1 MNEIELQKSLVKE
14 AFTKRAFPNLGLVDG
29 NPQESALAVRNC
41 IWQVCGYLANEK
53 APNGFGHAKHLQQR
67 SKKKA
72 LVMLYKLWSGFSK
85 NLRYQLTQKGVTAV
99 KVPRFGTFSKVV
111 DDNAPLMT
119 QFSF

>member
-1 MNEIELQKSLVKE
+1 MNEIELQKTLVKQ

-29 NPQESALAVRNC
+29 NPNESANATRNY
-41 IWQVCGYLANEK
+41 IWQVCGYLANES
-53 APNGFGHAKHLQQR
+53 APKGFGHAKHLQQR

-85 NLRYQLTQKGVTAV
+85 NLRYQLAQKGVTAV
-99 KVPRFGTFSKVV
+99 KMAKFGTFSRIVNE
-111 DDNAPLMT
+111 NAPFVT